1 MDRLLNWDQ
10 VSESIRRARSA
21 GIVTTALVRREARI
35 PVLKAAD
42 RLAVANGFAPLG
54 HRWRRIELDTA
65 HRILVSLLERDLA
78 YGATIMSAQAAGTL
92 AGQFLALTAPPRA
105 FFTNGTWAGS
115 STPAAAAAEGSW
127 DPITESTFDAG
138 IIAVD
143 DDVSVMLWVQEED

>member
-21 GIVTTALVRREARI
+21 GIVTTALVRREAST
-35 PVLKAAD
+35 PALTAAD
-42 RLAVANGFAPLG
+42 RLAAANGFAPLG
-54 HRWRRIELDTA
+54 HRWRLIELDTA
-65 HRILVSLLERDLA
+65 HRVLVSLLERDLA
-78 YGATIMSAQAAGTL
+78 YGATIMSAQAAAAL

-115 STPAAAAAEGSW
+115 STPAAADGSW